1 MLCPNTKMTIDM
13 SSTFDS
19 QIALAQEQRLN
30 HFPTQ
35 SMYYTRA
42 SFDPIMACTKQY
54 RLINVH

>member
-35 SMYYTRA
+35 SMYYA
-42 SFDPIMACTKQY
+42 GV
-54 RLINVH
+54 L

>member
-13 SSTFDS
+13 SSTYDS

-35 SMYYTRA
+35 STTRA
-42 SFDPIMACTKQY
+42 SFDPRMACTKQY